1 VSAASG
7 RRTPRPA
14 AWGAELLAVLPA
26 YLTARVLVGVSFV
39 LATIASDHLRPGD
52 RPPTLTQGLVA
63 WDGQWYGAI
72 ATDGYA
78 AIPLEGVRFFPL
90 FPLLARWL
98 DLVLPGG
105 VDVALVVVANVFALV
120 LAVVLRRLV
129 LLETGDRALADLSS
143 WVVALFPASFV
154 LVWGY
159 SESLM
164 LAAAV
169 GAFLALRT
177 RHWLVAALLG
187 VVAGLTRP
195 LGVFLAVPAALEALR
210 GVRGAGPAEVARR
223 LAAVAGPVVGTG
235 IYLLWVGDRFG
246 DAMLPFTVQEDL
258 RGEPT
263 EPFGRILDGLAD
275 LFGPEALGDGLH
287 VPFAI
292 GFVVLLVLGFRRWP
306 LSWTAFA
313 AFVLVTSLAA
323 DNLNSL
329 ERYGLNAF
337 PILLTLAVVARAW
350 RIERVV
356 LAGCAAGLVA
366 LNTLAALGPYVP

>member
-1 VSAASG
+1 MSTTPVG
-7 RRTPRPA
+7 RRTRRSDLV
-14 AWGAELLAVLPA
+14 GELLAVLPA
-26 YLTARVLVGVSFV
+26 YLTARLLVGVSFV
-39 LATIASDHLRPGD
+39 MATIASDHLRPDD
-52 RPPTLTQGLVA
+52 RPVTLTQGLVA

-72 ATDGYA
+72 AAEGYG

-98 DLVLPGG
+98 DVVLPGG
-105 VDVALVVVANVFALV
+105 TTVALVTVANVFALL
-120 LAVVLRRLV
+120 LAVLVRRLV
-129 LLETGDRALADLSS
+129 VLETGDRGLADLST

-177 RHWLVAALLG
+177 RHWLAAALLG

-223 LAAVAGPVVGTG
+223 LSAVAGPLVGTG
-235 IYLLWVGDRFG
+235 LYLLWVGDRFG
-246 DAMLPFTVQEDL
+246 DVMLPFTVQEDL
-258 RGEPT
+258 RGEAT
-263 EPFGRILDGLAD
+263 EPFGRILGGLRD

-306 LSWTAFA
+306 VSSTAFA
-313 AFVLVTSLAA
+313 AFVLATSLAA

-337 PILLTLAVVARAW
+337 PVLLTLAVVARAW

-356 LAGCAAGLVA
+356 LAVSAAGLVA